1 MTSDVF
7 VSHSSKDKT
16 IADAVV
22 AVLESKGV
30 RCWVAPRDIL
40 PGADWSESII
50 DAIHNTKAM
59 VLVFSANAN
68 ASPQIKREVERAVN
82 NGKPIIPFRIE
93 NVVPSKSLEYFIS
106 MPHWLDA
113 FTPPVEKH
121 IQYLSDVMTRLLS
134 GLGTPDLEIAG
145 PNVAA
150 AERAETAPVG
160 PPPIPPAPAR
170 SKPYG
175 TRLFVL
181 AGMCL
186 AVLALGAVA
195 YVEFAP
201 RATPDQIVQVQ
212 AFLQDLGHSE
222 VFATSELD
230 DPTEKAIKAFQADHQ
245 MRVDGLVSADLINR
259 MHEAVTAETARRE
272 QAIQEQAAKE
282 EAYNRQID
290 AIKASAVQAEQKA
303 QQAQVEAR
311 AAASRGRQEASNARS
326 GAEGHYAGNLGNRTD
341 VQYAGEY
348 SNGKPNGY
356 GVVTV
361 DGGEKDEGHWADGT
375 PDGYGVLTLPSGEL
389 YEGVL
394 SHGGSEGY
402 GIISCSHSSACN
414 ADWNIYSGE
423 IHASNASG
431 LGVVTT
437 FNGATYYGRLSNNG
451 PRSTAFYEGEGV
463 LVNADGSVSAGEWNH
478 GHLVKPT
485 EKP

>member
-121 IQYLSDVMTRLLS
+121 MQYLCDVVTRMLS
-134 GLGTPDLEIAG
+134 GLGSSDLEKAVNPRQIADAPQPRTARAPAKIALTVAG
-145 PNVAA
+145 VCLVIFAGAA
-150 AERAETAPVG
+150 A
-160 PPPIPPAPAR
+160 
-170 SKPYG
+170 Y
-175 TRLFVL
+175 F
-181 AGMCL
+181 
-186 AVLALGAVA
+186 
-195 YVEFAP
+195 EFTP

-230 DPTEKAIKAFQADHQ
+230 DATEKAIKAFEADHQ
-245 MRVDGLVSADLINR
+245 MRVDGSVTADLINR
-259 MHEAVTAETARRE
+259 MHEAVKAETALRE
-272 QAIQEQAAKE
+272 QAIQGQA
-282 EAYNRQID
+282 
-290 AIKASAVQAEQKA
+290 
-303 QQAQVEAR
+303 
-311 AAASRGRQEASNARS
+311 GQEPP
-326 GAEGHYAGNLGNRTD
+326 
-341 VQYAGEY
+341 
-348 SNGKPNGY
+348 K
-356 GVVTV
+356 
-361 DGGEKDEGHWADGT
+361 
-375 PDGYGVLTLPSGEL
+375 
-389 YEGVL
+389 
-394 SHGGSEGY
+394 
-402 GIISCSHSSACN
+402 
-414 ADWNIYSGE
+414 
-423 IHASNASG
+423 
-431 LGVVTT
+431 
-437 FNGATYYGRLSNNG
+437 
-451 PRSTAFYEGEGV
+451 
-463 LVNADGSVSAGEWNH
+463 
-478 GHLVKPT
+478 
-485 EKP
+485 